1 MLQASKQSL
10 PRISGQLRPSGLP
23 AWRRDVCCFR
33 RGPRGAGC
41 DAWQG
46 LLADNDRKRAPDN
59 RRKIR
64 LYSIQPSQSR
74 RALPSVEHF
83 VSCHPDCSLL
93 FNTAVFC
100 IQIGA
105 FFWLLTRLRA
115 RQMGLSRDAA
125 PASTPR

>member
-1 MLQASKQSL
+1 MLQASKQSR

-46 LLADNDRKRAPDN
+46 LSADNDRKRAPDN

-64 LYSIQPSQSR
+64 LYSSIQSSQSR

-83 VSCHPDCSLL
+83 VSCHLDSSLL

-115 RQMGLSRDAA
+115 RQQMGLAESAESAD
-125 PASTPR
+125 